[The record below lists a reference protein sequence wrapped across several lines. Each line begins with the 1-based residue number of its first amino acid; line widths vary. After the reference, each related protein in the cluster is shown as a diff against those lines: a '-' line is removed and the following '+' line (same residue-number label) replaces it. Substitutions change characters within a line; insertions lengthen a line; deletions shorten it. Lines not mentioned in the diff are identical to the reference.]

1 MTFTVIWRPS
11 AEQKLAEIW
20 TEADNR
26 QAIYELATCRFI
38 REAKDVLWLGPPGV
52 GKSFLVQALG

>member
-20 TEADNR
+20 AEVFDR
-26 QAIYELATCRFI
+26 QAIADAEDFPRRTSSKSWI
-38 REAKDVLWLGPPGV
+38 R
-52 GKSFLVQALG
+52 